1 MPINSAIYS
10 ITYMKDIRNSNI
22 MTFISLYLAQ
32 ILLISSLLS
41 RFSPGGWRASYLLNI
56 EQLELGID
64 LISIYLCLPMYILLY
79 FSIYVHN
86 MC

>member
-1 MPINSAIYS
+1 MNN
-10 ITYMKDIRNSNI
+10 IRNSNV

-56 EQLELGID
+56 VQLELDID
-64 LISIYLCLPMYILLY
+64 
-79 FSIYVHN
+79 
-86 MC
+86 